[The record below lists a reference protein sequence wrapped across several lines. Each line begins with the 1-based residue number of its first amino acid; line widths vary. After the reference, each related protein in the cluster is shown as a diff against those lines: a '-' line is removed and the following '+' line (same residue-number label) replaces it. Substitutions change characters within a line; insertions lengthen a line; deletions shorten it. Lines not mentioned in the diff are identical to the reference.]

1 MLSQD
6 DIDKLKKASEL
17 LSDVSQR
24 IDCDVCRSHVDVAI
38 SMVDDLTDIS
48 KLQIAYRSDPKAL
61 DRLTELIQDERTLR
75 ILAIGSKFLAL
86 YRKISRKIYKID

>member
-1 MLSQD
+1 MLSED

-17 LSDVSQR
+17 ISDVAKR

-38 SMVDDLTDIS
+38 SMVDDLADIS
-48 KLQIAYRSDPKAL
+48 KLQIAYKSDPDAM

-75 ILAIGSKFLAL
+75 ILAIGSKFLAA
-86 YRKISRKIYKID
+86 YRKIYRKLHIGD